1 MKTSIYLLI
10 MPILLGAFFYLLFD
24 TYRVSR
30 GYEATSKEIAL
41 GNNAEQLLDVKL
53 RELAELL
60 SLGTYKDEKKE
71 AIDVLK
77 QKNSEQQKS
86 IQGKLFAIALL
97 VFVILVSYFFLS
109 KKHYTFFVSLSAL
122 FALIF
127 GVITPILMVVI
138 KKDVEYL
145 GEVVLS
151 FESKGVL
158 SSIMKLFEKQEY
170 VVGVVI
176 LLFSVLL
183 PLIKSLGLMLLSM
196 RENLPWA
203 SSIVKFFRFIGK
215 WSMVDIF
222 VVATFLVYLAGGSSD
237 VSRVSSGA
245 GLYIFLCYVFLSAA
259 ASFSAEKMLE
269 SR

>member
-1 MKTSIYLLI
+1 MRKSIYILFI
-10 MPILLGAFFYLLFD
+10 PVLLGVFFYLLFD
-24 TYRVSR
+24 TYLLSKSYETSSR
-30 GYEATSKEIAL
+30 EIAL
-41 GNNAEQLLDVKL
+41 GHNTEQLVDIRL
-53 RELAELL
+53 RDLVEIF
-60 SLGTYKDEKKE
+60 SLGTYKNEKRDEIN
-71 AIDVLK
+71 ALK
-77 QKNSEQQKS
+77 QKNFEQKKS
-86 IQGKLFAIALL
+86 IENRLFIIASLL
-97 VFVILVSYFFLS
+97 FVILSSYFFLS
-109 KKHYTFFVSLSAL
+109 KRNYTFFVASSAL
-122 FALIF
+122 TALVF
-127 GVITPILMVVI
+127 GVISPILMVVI

-145 GEVVLS
+145 GEIVLS

-170 VVGVVI
+170 VVGAVI

-183 PLIKSLGLMLLSM
+183 PFIKSLGLMFLSM
-196 RENLPWA
+196 RGNMLWA
-203 SSIVKFFRFIGK
+203 SNIVKFFRFIGK

-269 SR
+269 IK